1 MPKKSPGEKQ
11 KSKHSSDSENIAR
24 CTRCG
29 TCCRK
34 GGPTLHEEDREIL
47 LEGHIGR
54 QHLITIRKG
63 ELAFSPLSGR
73 IEPISKEIIK
83 IAGKGKE
90 WACCLYDEKKSSCSI
105 YAHRPLECRLLKCWD
120 TSMLLSVIVKD
131 TLTRADIIGRDEP
144 IIKFMDTHEKEC
156 SVQIA
161 EDLISEIK
169 NSNNDSG
176 AIEKLTALLHQDI
189 VLRSSAVS
197 EFGLSLEAELFI
209 FGRPLFKIL
218 NAKGFKFVNST
229 AV

>member
-1 MPKKSPGEKQ
+1 MLKKGPGKKQ
-11 KSKHSSDSENIAR
+11 KSKRGSASETITY

-34 GGPTLHEEDREIL
+34 GGPTLHEEDRKIL

-54 QHLITIRKG
+54 RHLITIRKG
-63 ELAFSPLSGR
+63 ELAFSPLSGG

-83 IAGKGKE
+83 IAGKGRE
-90 WACCLYDEKKSSCSI
+90 WTCCLYDEKKSSCSI

-120 TSMLLSVIVKD
+120 TSMLLSVIFKD
-131 TLTRADIIGRDEP
+131 TITRAGIIGRDEP
-144 IIKFMDTHEKEC
+144 VIKFIDTHEKEC

-161 EDLISEIK
+161 EDLISELQ
-169 NSNNDSG
+169 NSNNASG
-176 AIEKLTALLHQDI
+176 TIEKLTALLHHDI
-189 VLRSSAVS
+189 VLRSRAVS

-218 NAKGFKFVNST
+218 SARGFTFANSI

>member
-1 MPKKSPGEKQ
+1 MLKKSPGKKQ
-11 KSKHSSDSENIAR
+11 KSKHSLDSENIPY

-34 GGPTLHEEDREIL
+34 GGPTLHEEDRKIL

-73 IEPISKEIIK
+73 IEPISKEIVK
-83 IAGKGKE
+83 IAGKGRE
-90 WACCLYDEKKSSCSI
+90 WACYLYDEQKSSCII

-120 TSMLLSVIVKD
+120 TSMLLSVIFKD
-131 TLTRADIIGRDEP
+131 TITRADLIGRDEP
-144 IIKFMDTHEKEC
+144 IIKFMDTHEKDC

-161 EDLISEIK
+161 EDLISELQ
-169 NSNNDSG
+169 NSNNDSE
-176 AIEKLTALLHQDI
+176 AIEKLTALLHRDI
-189 VLRSSAVS
+189 ELRRSAVS

-218 NAKGFKFVNST
+218 SARGFKFANLLTV
-229 AV
+229 